1 LREGGH
7 YRDIIQLVEHDLA
20 AALKKVAT
28 LPTPNQGR
36 LSRQSRSFPIQPRVS
51 LRADERGQYFVL
63 SVSANDRTGIL
74 YAIAKILAEH
84 QISLHTAR
92 INTLGERI
100 EDVFLLAG
108 ENLSKDSK
116 IQIQLET
123 EILEALAV

>member
-1 LREGGH
+1 
-7 YRDIIQLVEHDLA
+7 
-20 AALKKVAT
+20 
-28 LPTPNQGR
+28 
-36 LSRQSRSFPIQPRVS
+36 
-51 LRADERGQYFVL
+51 VL
-63 SVSANDRTGIL
+63 SVSANDRSGIL

-84 QISLHTAR
+84 GISLHTAR